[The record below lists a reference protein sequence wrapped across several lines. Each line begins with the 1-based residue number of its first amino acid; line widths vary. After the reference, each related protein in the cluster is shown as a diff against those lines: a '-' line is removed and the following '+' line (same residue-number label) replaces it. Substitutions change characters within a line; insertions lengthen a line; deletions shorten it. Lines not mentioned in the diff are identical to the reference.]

1 MEKHR
6 YQLDGTK
13 MVVKRKANDTQLT
26 QQDIRD
32 FKRAKQQSNAQET
45 TFDVDEWKAHFIRW
59 VVTDDVSLRRVA
71 SAVYKGL
78 LAYRNPIVEP
88 VIPVSH
94 NTVRS

>member
-6 YQLDGTK
+6 YQLDSTK

-45 TFDVDEWKAHFIRW
+45 TFDVDE
-59 VVTDDVSLRRVA
+59 
-71 SAVYKGL
+71 
-78 LAYRNPIVEP
+78 
-88 VIPVSH
+88 
-94 NTVRS
+94 